1 MKKLNSVGRLDQGV
15 GLRGRDHK
23 LSKIRVYQSA
33 TLRTT
38 YQCTPPT
45 FFLKHCPLKTECY
58 LWAMYSRP
66 HMIISE
72 QSLLMS
78 NPEGD
83 K

>member
-23 LSKIRVYQSA
+23 FSKIRVYQSA

-38 YQCTPPT
+38 YQCTPAT
-45 FFLKHCPLKTECY
+45 FLEAASENRVLPLGNVFQT
-58 LWAMYSRP
+58 P
-66 HMIISE
+66 HDYFRAES
-72 QSLLMS
+72 LMS